1 MTPSPTQFRPLFFA
15 ILSMQAFVLAI
26 YSILIYHN
34 HLDPQVK
41 ILATGK
47 LNSGKSDRVGNKWHH
62 KSDVNKLNQK

>member
-41 ILATGK
+41 LLGTGK
-47 LNSGKSDRVGNKWHH
+47 LNSGNVLVINGIINP
-62 KSDVNKLNQK
+62 VLINFQK